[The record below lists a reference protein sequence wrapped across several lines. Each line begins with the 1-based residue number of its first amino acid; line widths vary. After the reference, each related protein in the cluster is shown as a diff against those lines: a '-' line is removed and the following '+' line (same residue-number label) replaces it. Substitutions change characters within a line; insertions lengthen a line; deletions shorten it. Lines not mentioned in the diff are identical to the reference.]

1 MTISEL
7 QNLFALFVEAADR
20 LQGDKSEVAVA
31 AEALAAAQAK
41 LDKETGD
48 VGGAEIGIREATA
61 ALVGGIT
68 AFVETELGV
77 ALAPAD

>member
-1 MTISEL
+1 MS
-7 QNLFALFVEAADR
+7 QEAADR
-20 LQGDKSEVAVA
+20 LQADKSEVAVA

-48 VGGAEIGIREATA
+48 VGGAEAGIREATA
-61 ALVGGIT
+61 ALIGGIT

>member
-48 VGGAEIGIREATA
+48 VGGAEAGIREATV
-61 ALVGGIT
+61 ALIGGIT
-68 AFVETELGV
+68 AFVESELGV
-77 ALAPAD
+77 ALAPAE

>member
-41 LDKETGD
+41 L
-48 VGGAEIGIREATA
+48 EALT
-61 ALVGGIT
+61 
-68 AFVETELGV
+68 
-77 ALAPAD
+77 APAEA

>member
-48 VGGAEIGIREATA
+48 VGGAEAGIR
-61 ALVGGIT
+61 
-68 AFVETELGV
+68 
-77 ALAPAD
+77 

>member
-41 LDKETGD
+41 HDKETGD
-48 VGGAEIGIREATA
+48 VGGAEAGIREATV
-61 ALVGGIT
+61 ALIGGIT

-77 ALAPAD
+77 ALAPAE